1 MKKKRE
7 QWLRMSNRA
16 LSGMLALL
24 GFVSCTNDTN
34 GDDPNGGGMLEYGSP
49 YATFEVKG
57 KVIDKKNRTGI
68 PKIEVQMGMERETPE
83 GKKFHPFS
91 DPVLTD
97 DKGEFTITDGGGGAI
112 DYEIL
117 AKDIDGEA
125 NGVFENEMKDISFK
139 DVKFE
144 GGKGWY
150 RGKATLKDV
159 TIEMENPSAPEE
171 EEQ

>member
-1 MKKKRE
+1 MKSNRK

-24 GFVSCTNDTN
+24 GFVSCTNDAN
-34 GDDPNGGGMLEYGSP
+34 DDDPNGGGMLEYGSP
-49 YATFEVKG
+49 YATYEVKG

-68 PKIEVQMGMERETPE
+68 PQIQVLMGMERETPE
-83 GKKFHPFS
+83 GKKFYPFS
-91 DPVLTD
+91 KPVHTD
-97 DKGEFTITDGGGGAI
+97 DNGEFIIADGGHFGTI

-139 DVKFE
+139 DIKLE

-150 RGKATLKDV
+150 KGKATLENV
-159 TIEMENPSAPEE
+159 TIEMENPSVSEE
-171 EEQ
+171 K